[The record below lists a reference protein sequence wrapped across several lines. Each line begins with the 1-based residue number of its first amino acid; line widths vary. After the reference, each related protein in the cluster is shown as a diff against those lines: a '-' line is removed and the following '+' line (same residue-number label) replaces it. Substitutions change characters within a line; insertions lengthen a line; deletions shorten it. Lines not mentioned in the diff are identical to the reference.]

1 MWNDRIVL
9 PLPRW
14 QTIRSIPLSKSILD
28 PVISCLLLEKKGKN
42 RKWLFDPI
50 FESRSFRNRSVFE
63 NLGEEEDSFV
73 VALWIFEVYWRL
85 KIEKKK
91 RNIFKY
97 IYIVVE
103 VVDRSGKLFRFLGE
117 CSVNVGCV
125 DLKMERNGKGKWRR
139 KSMYNDVGG
148 KKFKLI

>member
-1 MWNDRIVL
+1 M
-9 PLPRW
+9 
-14 QTIRSIPLSKSILD
+14 
-28 PVISCLLLEKKGKN
+28 
-42 RKWLFDPI
+42 
-50 FESRSFRNRSVFE
+50 
-63 NLGEEEDSFV
+63 
-73 VALWIFEVYWRL
+73 YWRL